1 MNSDKGRPDDVAGRG
16 GLVPRHAAEQVRQ
29 SLRESPVVLVNG
41 PRQAGKTTLVRDQI
55 LPGLGG
61 SFVTFDDEQQLQA
74 CLADPVTFLDRPSP
88 LVIDEFQRA
97 GDPLLWAIKALVD
110 RDRSPGR
117 FLLTG
122 STRFLT
128 VPKVSESLA
137 GRVHIVEL
145 WPFAPGEAARLGVG
159 SDGLLPLLFQDA
171 PLAGAFRGHTMPRRS
186 QYFEDLCR
194 GGYPEAQP
202 LDAAARRRFF
212 ANYVRTVTQRDVPQI
227 SRIQHI
233 AELPRILRLL
243 AASTAQEVNDVDM
256 AGRLSIDR
264 RTLRAN
270 YLPLLQTVYLTFEIP
285 AWSRNLVAR
294 AARRSKAYVAD
305 TGIATYLMGADP
317 QRLAEP
323 TAVATGPLIETFV
336 AGLLVR
342 QIARF
347 GDDLGASLFHYRTHA
362 GAEVDLILE
371 RLDGQVVGVE
381 VKATASVREAD
392 FRHLRALRD
401 RLDGLADARF
411 RRGVVLYAGAE
422 PLSFG
427 DRLEALPIATL
438 WLPCSYAKVSLQ

>member
-1 MNSDKGRPDDVAGRG
+1 M
-16 GLVPRHAAEQVRQ
+16 PRHAAEQVLQ

-74 CLADPVTFLDRPSP
+74 CLADPVTFLERPFP
-88 LVIDEFQRA
+88 MVIDEFQRA
-97 GDPLLWAIKALVD
+97 GDSLLRAVKALVD

-117 FLLTG
+117 ILLTG

-128 VPKVSESLA
+128 VPHVTESLA
-137 GRVHIVEL
+137 GRIHIVEL
-145 WPFAPGEAARLGVG
+145 WPFAPGEAARLGAG
-159 SDGLLPLLFQDA
+159 SDGLLPSLFQDSS
-171 PLAGAFRGHTMPRRS
+171 LVSAFRGQTMPHRRE
-186 QYFEDLCR
+186 YLEALCR
-194 GGYPEAQP
+194 GGYPEAQR
-202 LDAAARRRFF
+202 LDPAARRRFF
-212 ANYVRTVTQRDVPQI
+212 ANYIRTVTQRDVPQI

-270 YLPLLQTVYLTFEIP
+270 YVPLLHTVYLAFEVP

-294 AARRSKAYVAD
+294 VSKRSKSYLAD
-305 TGIATYLMGADP
+305 TGIATHLIGADP

-347 GDDLGASLFHYRTHA
+347 GDDLGVSVFHYRTHT
-362 GAEVDLILE
+362 GTEIDLVLE
-371 RLDGQVVGVE
+371 SFDGQIVGVE
-381 VKATASVREAD
+381 VKATASVREDD

-401 RLDGLADARF
+401 RLDGLADTRF
-411 RRGVVLYAGAE
+411 VRGVVFYSGSE

-438 WLPCSYAKVSLQ
+438 WLPQS